1 VREEELKWFQRAKTT
16 KLLKGDSNT
25 MYFHMVANRKRRKTR
40 IFRLEQEDGV
50 VEGKEKLK
58 CYITDYYKKLF
69 GCPDRGRLSLN
80 ESSVEDIP
88 HVTGG
93 ESEGLVKEF
102 SEKEV

>member
-1 VREEELKWFQRAKTT
+1 
-16 KLLKGDSNT
+16 
-25 MYFHMVANRKRRKTR
+25 
-40 IFRLEQEDGV
+40 
-50 VEGKEKLK
+50 VEGGEQLK

-69 GCPDRGRLSLN
+69 VCPDRGRLSLN

-88 HVTGG
+88 QVTDE